1 MKLFS
6 PPRFEGNRF
15 ETAQFAD
22 DFTDWRYGIWKK
34 SPGFIPVDRG
44 EHRIRGISY
53 SEEGTLVGPG
63 IRFPAPIPTPSSRS
77 CDDPAMTVSM
87 TLDAADPGVLELL
100 TESATMR
107 TWEFIR
113 NTNATTTISDI
124 ASVTGLASSELHRQ
138 VDALVAMGLL
148 RVIRVRKPRRET
160 GYRATCEQIVVAFD
174 DHDEEVVARLIAI
187 GDVIKGDY
195 DQAVEQHADPEF
207 HSKAGF
213 RFQMSGTY
221 RLSKEELAELR
232 RRVLAV
238 VSFLD
243 MPRNTGK
250 VVDGDPDGSAVG
262 CNQAIRITLDPLVGG
277 LLPSPTIITSPRSKV
292 GDWDGTAADS
302 AGLPALTA
310 REREVALALADGLT
324 RAQVADR
331 LRVSVHTVSTL
342 ARRAYKKLGVT
353 SQAEL
358 TARLTGHDRK
368 VPGEDQGVE

>member
-1 MKLFS
+1 
-6 PPRFEGNRF
+6 
-15 ETAQFAD
+15 
-22 DFTDWRYGIWKK
+22 
-34 SPGFIPVDRG
+34 
-44 EHRIRGISY
+44 
-53 SEEGTLVGPG
+53 
-63 IRFPAPIPTPSSRS
+63 
-77 CDDPAMTVSM
+77 MTVSM

-100 TESATMR
+100 SESSTMR

-113 NTNATTTISDI
+113 NANVTTTISDLEV
-124 ASVTGLASSELHRQ
+124 VTRFESEELHRQ
-138 VDALVAMGLL
+138 ADALVAMGLL
-148 RVIRVRKPRRET
+148 RVIRARKPRRET

-174 DHDEEVVARLIAI
+174 DHDEAVVGKLIAL
-187 GDVIKGDY
+187 GEVIKRDF
-195 DQAVEQHADPEF
+195 DQVVGKHADPEF

-221 RLSKEELAELR
+221 RLSQEELAELR

-250 VVDGDPDGSAVG
+250 AVDCGRDEKAVG
-262 CNQAIRITLDPLVGG
+262 CNQAIRIMLDPLVGG

-292 GDWDGTAADS
+292 HEWDGTAADS

-310 REREVALALADGLT
+310 RERDVAMALADGLT

-358 TARLTGHDRK
+358 TARLTGHDRE
-368 VPGEDQGVE
+368 VPGDDRGVD

>member
-1 MKLFS
+1 
-6 PPRFEGNRF
+6 
-15 ETAQFAD
+15 
-22 DFTDWRYGIWKK
+22 
-34 SPGFIPVDRG
+34 
-44 EHRIRGISY
+44 
-53 SEEGTLVGPG
+53 
-63 IRFPAPIPTPSSRS
+63 
-77 CDDPAMTVSM
+77 MTVSM

-100 TESATMR
+100 SESSTMR

-113 NTNATTTISDI
+113 SANGTTTISDLEV
-124 ASVTGLASSELHRQ
+124 VTGIEAAELHRQ
-138 VDALVAMGLL
+138 ADALVAMGLL
-148 RVIRVRKPRRET
+148 RVIRARKPRRET

-174 DHDEEVVARLIAI
+174 DHDEQVVGKLLVL
-187 GDVIKGDY
+187 GEVIKRDF
-195 DQAVEQHADPEF
+195 DQVVEKHADPEF

-221 RLSKEELAELR
+221 RLSQEELAELR

-243 MPRNTGK
+243 MPRNTGRA
-250 VVDGDPDGSAVG
+250 VDGDRDEHAVG

-292 GDWDGTAADS
+292 GEWDGTAADS

-310 REREVALALADGLT
+310 RERDVALALADGLT

-368 VPGEDQGVE
+368 VPGEDHGVE